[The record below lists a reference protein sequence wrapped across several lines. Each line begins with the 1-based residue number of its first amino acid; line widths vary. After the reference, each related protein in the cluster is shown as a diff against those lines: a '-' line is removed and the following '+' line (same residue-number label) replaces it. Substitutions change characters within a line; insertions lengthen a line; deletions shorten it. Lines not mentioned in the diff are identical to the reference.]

1 MTQTNACLCLV
12 HIERKGFRALDLL
25 VQNCSGAAGTASCY
39 FRPTIST
46 MAFVVGKRLAFSQLP
61 RLTVPSQR
69 ATFSLR
75 RYASAV
81 AVPTSSSIPVQ
92 DQTQLRHEASVP
104 NPDPSSDSPTATFL
118 DQSAPYMVPTYVR
131 PPPMMVQG
139 DGCFLFDNE
148 NRQYLDF
155 TAGIAVNSLG
165 HNDPEITRL
174 IAHQAQQLI
183 HASNLYHNP
192 WTPTLSKTLIEET
205 QKQSPG
211 SPLTQV
217 FISNSGSE
225 ANEAALKFARKVI
238 YAKNPESKQR
248 DIVSFHDSFHG
259 RTYGALSATPN
270 KKYQPPFGPMLSGF
284 RYGKYND
291 VAGVQEL
298 VNENTAGVIVEP
310 IQGEGGIKVATSEFL
325 QALRKRCDE
334 VGAVLIFDEI
344 QCGLSRTGD
353 LWAHTASGVH
363 PDILT
368 SAKALGNGI
377 PIGATLVSGETVAP
391 YIKTGDHGTTF
402 GGNPFACRIAHH
414 VFGRLAKSKLQEE
427 IRIKSTLFFSFFDT
441 VKEKFPGVFSEV
453 RGRGLI
459 VGYQLSDSV
468 KGKATEIVTAAR
480 ERGLLI
486 ITAGDGVV
494 RIVPP
499 LVISADEINKGLAIL
514 EDAMR
519 VVFNKPDEVKRHQ
532 RTTGNG
538 WSLRFPQEG
547 SPILEDVTQQLPLF
561 SLRHYHAM
569 GTTIIGTL
577 SGLPLSRQNFNFV

>member
-1 MTQTNACLCLV
+1 MTA
-12 HIERKGFRALDLL
+12 AL
-25 VQNCSGAAGTASCY
+25 S
-39 FRPTIST
+39 
-46 MAFVVGKRLAFSQLP
+46 KRLAYPQL
-61 RLTVPSQR
+61 LKLVAPSQR
-69 ATFSLR
+69 SSLSLR
-75 RYASAV
+75 TYASAA
-81 AVPTSSSIPVQ
+81 AVPTSSSGLVP
-92 DQTQLRHEASVP
+92 DRAQLRHEASLS

-131 PPPMMVQG
+131 PPPMMVRG
-139 DGCFLFDNE
+139 DGCYLFDNE
-148 NRQYLDF
+148 NRRYLDF

-165 HNDPEITRL
+165 HNDPELTRL

-192 WTPTLSKTLIEET
+192 WTPTLSKTMIAET

-211 SPLTQV
+211 SHLAQV

-225 ANEAALKFARKVI
+225 ANEAALKFARKVL
-238 YAKNPESKQR
+238 YAKNPDSKQR
-248 DIVSFHDSFHG
+248 DIVSFHQSFHG
-259 RTYGALSATPN
+259 RTYGSLSATPN

-284 RYGKYND
+284 RYGIYND

-298 VNENTAGVIVEP
+298 VDEKTAGVIIEP
-310 IQGEGGIKVATSEFL
+310 IQGEGGINLATSQFL

-334 VGAVLIFDEI
+334 VGAILIFDEI

-353 LWAHTASGVH
+353 LWAHTALGVH

-377 PIGATLVSGETVAP
+377 PIGATLVSGKTVAP
-391 YIKTGDHGTTF
+391 YIKMGDHGTTF
-402 GGNPFACRIAHH
+402 GGNPFACRVAHH
-414 VFGRLAKSKLQEE
+414 VFTRLAKSSLQEDVK
-427 IRIKSTLFFSFFDT
+427 IKSTLFLSFFET

-468 KGKATEIVTAAR
+468 KGKATELITAAR

-486 ITAGDGVV
+486 ITAGDGVI

-499 LVISADEINKGLAIL
+499 LVISAEEINNGLAIL
-514 EDAMR
+514 EEAIE
-519 VVFNKPDEVKRHQ
+519 VVFEKPDKVKSTKGQKEMAGR
-532 RTTGNG
+532 
-538 WSLRFPQEG
+538 
-547 SPILEDVTQQLPLF
+547 
-561 SLRHYHAM
+561 
-569 GTTIIGTL
+569 
-577 SGLPLSRQNFNFV
+577 